1 MWAGMLLIRRRRLQR
16 LATLWGTI
24 RCIAKF
30 ACSVNTEGTKTCFAG
45 QGRLCFANSMR
56 TESGAIPCLDGLL
69 SRLSLHPRASRI
81 SPGEPGAACLYI
93 LYIRMRE
100 PGRFQTTLDWIRRL
114 DHTGGATLPV
124 AHEKRPCCATR
135 TARMKWST
143 FAVASMYWSIFDFAS
158 CARTRLTTDRATAM
172 EI

>member
-56 TESGAIPCLDGLL
+56 TESGAIPWP
-69 SRLSLHPRASRI
+69 RRPPIQVIPHPRASRI
-81 SPGEPGAACLYI
+81 SPGEPRSGMLI
-93 LYIRMRE
+93 YIRMRE

-158 CARTRLTTDRATAM
+158 CARTRLTTERATAM